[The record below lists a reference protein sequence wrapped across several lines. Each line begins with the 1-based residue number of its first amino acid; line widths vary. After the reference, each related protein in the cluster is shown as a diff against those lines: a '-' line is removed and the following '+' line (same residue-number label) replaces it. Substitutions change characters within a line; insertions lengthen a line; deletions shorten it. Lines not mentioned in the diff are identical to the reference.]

1 MSKDIDKNW
10 NYITYEQRH
19 KFSKRE
25 QEDLNTWDTLN
36 DVIITWKDRYK
47 PTIVKL
53 PMCMSDKRILEFM
66 EKEYNSRISTM
77 IGTGKIYSQ
86 EDIEKLRKESEVK

>member
-1 MSKDIDKNW
+1 MRQDTLKFLSV
-10 NYITYEQRH
+10 EHQH
-19 KFSKRE
+19 KFSQRE
-25 QEDLNTWDTLN
+25 QEDLKTMDTLTN
-36 DVIITWKDRYK
+36 VIITWKDRDE

-77 IGTGKIYSQ
+77 LGTDKMYSQ

>member
-1 MSKDIDKNW
+1 MSKDTSFKFLSV
-10 NYITYEQRH
+10 EHKH

-25 QEDLNTWDTLN
+25 QEDLKTMDTLTTI
-36 DVIITWKDRYK
+36 IITWKDRYEP

-77 IGTGKIYSQ
+77 LGRDKMYSQ
-86 EDIEKLRKESEVK
+86 EDIDKLRKESENK